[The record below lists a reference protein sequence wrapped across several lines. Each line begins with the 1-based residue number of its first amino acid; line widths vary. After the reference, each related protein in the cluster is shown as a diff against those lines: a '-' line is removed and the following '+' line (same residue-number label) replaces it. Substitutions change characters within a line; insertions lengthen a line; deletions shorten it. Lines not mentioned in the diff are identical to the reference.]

1 MATREARF
9 EKLDARSGLG
19 ETGITEISESYEFFS
34 LLFSGM
40 AVGYKPKVRMSV
52 INDLTGDQRVHRIA
66 STLEN
71 NGYSVKVIGR
81 ILPHSIAL
89 TSCPYE
95 THRMKLWFQRGKLF
109 YLEYNLRLFFY
120 LLFQPVDILHAN
132 DLDTL
137 LANFLLSRLR
147 RKRLVYDSHEFFTGV
162 PELLDRPMTRSIWEK
177 LEAWIFPK
185 LSYGF
190 TVNQSIAD
198 LYRDKYGIALGVVRN
213 LPISSPVEEVEYSAT
228 TRSNILIYQGALNMG
243 RGLELMIQ
251 AMDYLPNHRL
261 WIVGRGDIEEQLRKL
276 AASQRHSDRIE
287 FKGFV
292 AFENLSKLTR
302 KAALGFSLEEDLGEN
317 YRYASPNKVYDYIQ
331 AGVPVIVSDLPEM
344 GRIIRQH
351 KVGQILKTVRRTP
364 RGLASQVLGLLNDP
378 NLYQAY
384 KLACYQAAELLN
396 WEQEQ
401 TRLLEIYDKAFPLE

>member
-251 AMDYLPNHRL
+251 AMNYLPNHRL